1 MSDTAARDD
10 GEFVAKITGLGS
22 SFQALYEIVPGAPAP
37 TDAHERGLQTFAT
50 LGEARQWL
58 EEQAR
63 RRGFE
68 DVHVDEG
75 IQKLPEDIEHPT
87 RA

>member
-1 MSDTAARDD
+1 M
-10 GEFVAKITGLGS
+10 GLGS
-22 SFQALYEIVPGAPAP
+22 SFQAHYEIVPDAPAP
-37 TDAHERGLQTFAT
+37 SDAHERSLQTFTA
-50 LGEARQWL
+50 LGEARRWL

-68 DVHVDEG
+68 DVHVDED